1 MRRFLAAFALLAL
14 PSTAGAAQVTE
25 TYRVPTVDGAYV
37 SVDVVRDD
45 AAKGPVP
52 VLLTY
57 SPYNTDAVD
66 TGTGSPAEDSYAST
80 FVPRGYARAVADVLG
95 TRNSTGCWDYGG
107 PKETQS
113 GVDLV
118 KFLAKQPWSNGNV
131 GMIGTSYNGTTAN
144 MVAAQGDKV
153 PELKAIV
160 PIAGITR
167 WYDYAYGNGVRY
179 AGNSELYT
187 DEGADTPLLFDGEYG
202 RTLPYPGDESFPD
215 VLMQRAQLCD
225 ADTHTTHGYDLSP
238 DYDQFWVD
246 RDYLRHA
253 RDFRAAALIAHGWQ
267 DYNVKQDEGVGL
279 FEALPGFKR
288 LWMTQGSHGTPSGA
302 AWSQMLAKFL
312 DHFLKGED
320 TGIEKTPLVTTL
332 GRSVDDS
339 GAYVNDAAPRT
350 EAAWPPQGTADR
362 TLWVRR
368 TFVTNGTAGELP
380 PPGYSE
386 NGTLEPSPNPGPA
399 DNVFTWFDTGLATE
413 ELSTKD
419 PTNEPGHGYYS
430 LYEKTAPLT
439 KDARI
444 VGRPVLDAYVVASS
458 GSTLTPV
465 LVDVTPSGTMTTIAR
480 GFLNLDYRDGL
491 ETAKPA
497 GSDWVHAVVRFL
509 PQDVTV
515 KAGHRIGLLLQGSN
529 AVWAIPGTPGEVNIA
544 TGPVADV
551 TDVGSRLIL
560 PVVGG

>member
-1 MRRFLAAFALLAL
+1 MRRFLPAFISLLAL
-14 PSTAGAAQVTE
+14 PATAGAAQITE
-25 TYRVPTVDGAYV
+25 TYRVPTVDGAEI

-45 AAKGPVP
+45 AAKGKVP
-52 VLLTY
+52 VVLTY

-66 TGTGSPAEDSYAST
+66 TGGSTVGDANTY
-80 FVPRGYARAVADVLG
+80 VPKGYARAVADVLG
-95 TRNSTGCWDYGG
+95 TRASTGCWDYGG

-160 PIAGITR
+160 PVAGISR
-167 WYDYAYGNGVRY
+167 WYGYAYGNGVRY
-179 AGNSELYT
+179 GGNSEKAT
-187 DEGADTPLLFDGEYG
+187 DEGLDTPLLFDGQYG
-202 RTLPYPGDESFPD
+202 RTLPSPAEPYFSD
-215 VLMQRAQLCD
+215 VVADRAAACD

-253 RDFRAAALIAHGWQ
+253 KDIKAAALVAHGWQ
-267 DYNVKQDEGVGL
+267 DYNVKQEEGINL

-288 LWMTQGSHGTPSGA
+288 LWMTQGSHGTPSGS
-302 AWSQMLAKFL
+302 AWNSMLFKFF

-320 TGIEKTPLVTTL
+320 TGIEDTPLVTTL
-332 GRSVDDS
+332 GRSVGDD
-339 GAYVNDAAPRT
+339 GAYVADAAPRT
-350 EAAWPPQGTADR
+350 ETSWPPAGVKPR
-362 TLWVRR
+362 TLYVRR
-368 TFVTNGTAGELP
+368 SFVTSGAAGELP

-386 NGTLEPSPNPGPA
+386 NGTLDAAPETAA
-399 DNVFTWFDTGLATE
+399 DSIFTWFDTGLATE

-430 LYEKTAPLT
+430 LYEKSAPMP
-439 KDARI
+439 KDTRM
-444 VGRPVLDAYVVASS
+444 VGAAVLDAYVRASS

-465 LVDVTPSGTMTTIAR
+465 LVDVTPSGTFKTIAR

-491 ETAKPA
+491 DKAKPA
-497 GSDWVHAVVRFL
+497 GSAWVHAVVKFL
-509 PQDVTV
+509 PQDTTIR
-515 KAGHRIGLLLQGSN
+515 AGHRIGLLLQSSN
-529 AVWAIPGTPGEVNIA
+529 TVWAVPGTPGEVNIA
-544 TGPVADV
+544 MGPVANV
-551 TDVGSRLIL
+551 TETGSKLVL
-560 PVVGG
+560 PIVGG